1 MDTLEFILSLK
12 NVNRISTVN
21 PTSISPILKTFQNG
35 EFEAC
40 QDEIRKHIDDSK
52 VLDVYVL
59 FICFSIDLNQNV
71 SDISMII
78 QRLTKYHNILKIHS
92 QYLSPINRFNEA
104 LTRGIELFLKSL
116 LSIINDKKGASQHFE
131 VKPLIEY
138 YEYFIDFCASIG
150 NIELA
155 ELDKVTE
162 VSVMLRQVESL
173 FEKQSAKEE
182 ANKQNEA
189 AVTKQNNQEEIEK
202 ETQCQNRIQKNEE
215 ENCHFQN
222 PLYGEMGQIDK
233 FASSSWHELV
243 NKIGMFQLLIKEK
256 RLFEAAIVYKDIQ
269 SELAKFE
276 PKKYF
281 PGLFFPFYQ
290 ALAPN
295 AEQVHHF
302 MDKHSKTLQWD
313 IANNLYEMDS
323 NRFLKELPLKVE
335 NGMKDAG
342 YSGVQYTEES
352 NGSFNEGQSY
362 NDVNDPSA
370 RVDENV
376 MGHFWDED

>member
-1 MDTLEFILSLK
+1 MDTLEFILNLK

-21 PTSISPILKTFQNG
+21 PSSISTILKTFQNG
-35 EFEAC
+35 EFEPC

-52 VLDVYVL
+52 VIDVYVL

-78 QRLTKYHNILKIHS
+78 QRLTKYHNILKLHS
-92 QYLSPINRFNEA
+92 QHLSPINRFNEA
-104 LTRGIELFLKSL
+104 LKRGIELFSKSL
-116 LSIINDKKGASQHFE
+116 LMIINDKKGASQHFE
-131 VKPLIEY
+131 VKPLIDY
-138 YEYFIDFCASIG
+138 HEYFIDFCSSLG
-150 NIELA
+150 NIEVA
-155 ELDKVTE
+155 ELDKANE
-162 VSVMLRQVESL
+162 ISVVLRQLEYL
-173 FEKQSAKEE
+173 FEQKSAKKE

-189 AVTKQNNQEEIEK
+189 VEKKQNNQEEIEK
-202 ETQCQNRIQKNEE
+202 ETQCQNKIQKNEE
-215 ENCHFQN
+215 ENFHN
-222 PLYGEMGQIDK
+222 PIYGEMGQIDK
-233 FASSSWHELV
+233 FASSSWYVLV

-256 RLFEAAIVYKDIQ
+256 RLFEAAIVYKDVQ

-295 AEQVHHF
+295 AEQVHNF
-302 MDKHSKTLQWD
+302 MNKHSKTLQWD

-335 NGMKDAG
+335 NVMKDDG
-342 YSGVQYTEES
+342 CSGVQYAEES
-352 NGSFNEGQSY
+352 NDSFNEGQSY

-370 RVDENV
+370 RVDENENL
-376 MGHFWDED
+376 MEHFWDED